1 MAATLERRL
10 DALEQAA
17 KLTAAQNKPEIAPMN
32 FEALRKRIDE
42 ILAQKGP
49 ELTQAEQIQKFKDD
63 ITRMHRNWEL
73 RYGSR

>member
-1 MAATLERRL
+1 MATLEKRL

-17 KLTAAQNKPEIAPMN
+17 RRTAAQNKPEIAPGN
-32 FEALRKRIDE
+32 IEALSKRIDE

-49 ELTQAEQIQKFKDD
+49 ELTQAETIQKFKDS
-63 ITRMHRNWEL
+63 IARMNRDWEL

>member
-1 MAATLERRL
+1 MATLEKRL

-17 KLTAAQNKPEIAPMN
+17 RLSAAQKKPEIAPGN
-32 FEALRKRIDE
+32 IEALRKKFDE
-42 ILAQKGP
+42 ILSREEGP

-63 ITRMHRNWEL
+63 IARMNRNWEL